1 MQPFPTSDLKTMYQ
15 RRLALRGESSSVFQK
30 MTCSLSNTELSK
42 EHFFFLLYFSIR
54 ILVHLKILNMLYYL
68 FADMFLDA
76 LKYLEKKMVK
86 TKDNKSLNLG
96 GGRRN
101 KK

>member
-1 MQPFPTSDLKTMYQ
+1 M
-15 RRLALRGESSSVFQK
+15 
-30 MTCSLSNTELSK
+30 
-42 EHFFFLLYFSIR
+42 
-54 ILVHLKILNMLYYL
+54 HLKILNMLYYL